1 MEVSLMVEMRVK
13 ACKTYDDNTNFL
25 EITINNK
32 PLFQKMTH
40 FYLDLLPL
48 KLLAENFKENI
59 NTISNFNL
67 LLVFLILLNYLNKR
81 YKSE

>member
-1 MEVSLMVEMRVK
+1 MVEMRIK

>member
-1 MEVSLMVEMRVK
+1 MEVFLMVEMRMK

-67 LLVFLILLNYLNKR
+67 LLVFLILFNYLNKR